1 MRQIGVMLLLATVTI
16 GGCTRATQ
24 DATGPTSPVTVSSS
38 GVPAARCP
46 STPPDDAK
54 PYDTVAGAQDRIVPG
69 TPSGLVICEYRIGM
83 DRSRRFELDAAATR
97 TIARLLDDLGPA
109 PSGVFACPAE
119 RTVPLELFFSY
130 ANGARLLVIA
140 PTTGCLFASN
150 GYVTVSETAP
160 FLRRLEMSTT
170 AS

>member
-1 MRQIGVMLLLATVTI
+1 VR
-16 GGCTRATQ
+16 
-24 DATGPTSPVTVSSS
+24 
-38 GVPAARCP
+38 
-46 STPPDDAK
+46 
-54 PYDTVAGAQDRIVPG
+54 
-69 TPSGLVICEYRIGM
+69 LV
-83 DRSRRFELDAAATR
+83 
-97 TIARLLDDLGPA
+97 
-109 PSGVFACPAE
+109 V
-119 RTVPLELFFSY
+119 FFSY